1 MGGLEGS
8 MIGIFKPFSIR
19 NTKGISESS
28 TFTNGPRDSMIGMM
42 MK

>member
-19 NTKGISESS
+19 NNKGISERIKINHPS
-28 TFTNGPRDSMIGMM
+28 DSMIGMM
-42 MK
+42 S